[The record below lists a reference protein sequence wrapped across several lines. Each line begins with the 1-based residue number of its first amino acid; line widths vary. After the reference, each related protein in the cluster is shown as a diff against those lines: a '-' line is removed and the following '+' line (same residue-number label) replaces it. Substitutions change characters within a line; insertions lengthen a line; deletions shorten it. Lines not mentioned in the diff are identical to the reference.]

1 MTHIK
6 ITFPD
11 GSVKD
16 YAKRITAADIAMQIS
31 PGLAEEAV
39 AAKINGELKDLSH
52 PINEDSTLQILKLK
66 DKEGL
71 DALRH
76 SVAHLLA
83 AAVMELYPNAKR
95 TIGPAIENGFYFDF
109 EFEKPITEE
118 DLPKIEAKMRE
129 ILPNWDKF
137 ERHELNAAEAKK
149 EYPNN
154 QFKHE
159 LIDEFTKDGKKVS
172 FYKSGDYWDLCR
184 GGHLSSMK
192 KVKVDSF
199 KLTKLAG
206 AYWRGSEKNPMLTRI
221 YGLAFA
227 AKKELDEHLKQQEE
241 AEKRD
246 HRKIGK
252 ELDLFSFNEVTPGS
266 PFFHPKGAFMFIK
279 LQSFLRELY
288 PSWGYQEVITP
299 LIYDSDLWKQSGHWE
314 HFRQHMFEVQMD
326 HKEAALKPM
335 NCPSHILIYKTRTR
349 SYRDLP
355 LRITDFAPLH
365 RNEIKGTLG
374 GLMRVRKFS
383 QDDCHVF
390 CTPEQIKQEVKSHIA
405 HAKYIYQDIF
415 GFDFNIELSTNP
427 EKAMG
432 SAEMWEVAEKS
443 LKEVLDES
451 GLKYNINPGGGAFYG
466 PKIDFH
472 IKDALGRSW
481 QCGTEQLDF
490 QQPQRFNV
498 EYKGADNA
506 DHNVVMLHRTV
517 LGSIER
523 FLGILIEHFAGKFP
537 LWLSP
542 VQIRILTVADRFND
556 YANKIKEEFERHNL
570 RVEIDSSAESIG
582 KKVFNAQNEKIPLIV
597 TVGEKEESSNTVAVR
612 TLEGKVHFGL
622 KTDEFLKK
630 VLDNVKG
637 KKIRVEL

>member
-6 ITFPD
+6 INFPD

-16 YAKRITAADIAMQIS
+16 YIKGITAGEIAMQIS
-31 PGLAEEAV
+31 PRLAEEAV
-39 AAKINGELKDLSH
+39 VAKINNELKDLSY

-71 DALRH
+71 DAVRH
-76 SVAHLLA
+76 SVAHLRA
-83 AAVMELYPNAKR
+83 AAIMEIYPNTKR

-118 DLPKIEAKMRE
+118 DLAKIENKMRE

-137 ERHELNAAEAKK
+137 ERHELSAAEAKK

-159 LIDEFTKDGKKVS
+159 LIDEFSKGNKKIS
-172 FYKSGDYWDLCR
+172 FYKSGNYWDLCR

-192 KVKVDSF
+192 KVKPDSF

-221 YGLAFA
+221 YGLSFA
-227 AKKELDEHLKQQEE
+227 TKKELDEHLKQQAE

-252 ELDLFSFNEVTPGS
+252 ELDLFSFSEISPGS

-279 LQSFLRELY
+279 LQTFLRELY

-299 LIYDSDLWKQSGHWE
+299 LIYDSELWKTSGHWDHYRE
-314 HFRQHMFEVQMD
+314 HMFEVKMD
-326 HKEAALKPM
+326 HKDAAFKPM
-335 NCPSHILIYKTRTR
+335 NCPSHILIYKTKAR

-390 CTPEQIKQEVKSHIA
+390 CTPEQIKNEVKSHIA
-405 HAKYIYQDIF
+405 HARHVYSDVF
-415 GFDFNIELSTNP
+415 GFDFHVELSTRP
-427 EKAMG
+427 ENSMG
-432 SAEMWEVAEKS
+432 AGEMWELAEKS
-443 LKEVLDES
+443 LTEVLDES
-451 GLKYNINPGGGAFYG
+451 GLKYTINPGDGAFYG

-490 QQPQRFNV
+490 QQPQRFKV
-498 EYKGADNA
+498 EYKGADNS
-506 DHNVVMLHRTV
+506 DHNAVMLHRTV

-537 LWLSP
+537 LWISP

-556 YANKIKEEFERHNL
+556 YANKLKNEFEKNNL

-582 KKVFNAQNEKIPLIV
+582 KKVFEAQNEKIPLII
-597 TVGEKEESSNTVAVR
+597 TVGEKEESANTVAVR
-612 TLEGKVHFGL
+612 TSEGKVHFGL
-622 KTDEFLKK
+622 KNEEFLKK
-630 VLDNVKG
+630 VLDNVKE
-637 KKIRVEL
+637 KKIRVDL

>member
-6 ITFPD
+6 INFPD

-16 YAKRITAADIAMQIS
+16 YIKGITAGEIAMQIS
-31 PGLAEEAV
+31 PRLAEEAV
-39 AAKINGELKDLSH
+39 VAKINNELKDLSY

-83 AAVMELYPNAKR
+83 AAIMEIYPNTKR

-118 DLPKIEAKMRE
+118 DLAKIENKMRE

-137 ERHELNAAEAKK
+137 ERHELSAAEAKK

-159 LIDEFTKDGKKVS
+159 LIDEFSKGNKKIS
-172 FYKSGDYWDLCR
+172 FYKSGNYWDLCR

-192 KVKVDSF
+192 KVKPDSF

-227 AKKELDEHLKQQEE
+227 TKKELDEYLKQQAE

-252 ELDLFSFNEVTPGS
+252 ELDLFSFSEITPGS
-266 PFFHPKGAFMFIK
+266 PFFHPKGAFMFIA

-299 LIYDSDLWKQSGHWE
+299 LIYDSELWKKSGHWD
-314 HFRQHMFEVQMD
+314 HFREHMFEVQMD

-335 NCPSHILIYKTRTR
+335 NCPSHILIYKTSTR

-390 CTPEQIKQEVKSHIA
+390 CTPEQIKNEVKSHIA
-405 HAKYIYQDIF
+405 HARHVYSDVF
-415 GFDFNIELSTNP
+415 GFDFHVELSTRP
-427 EKAMG
+427 ENSMG
-432 SAEMWEVAEKS
+432 AGEMWELAEKS
-443 LKEVLDES
+443 LTEVLDES
-451 GLKYNINPGGGAFYG
+451 GLKYTINPGDGAFYG

-490 QQPQRFNV
+490 QQPQRFKV
-498 EYKGADNA
+498 EYKGADNS
-506 DHNVVMLHRTV
+506 DHNAVMLHRTV

-537 LWLSP
+537 LWISP

-556 YANKIKEEFERHNL
+556 YANKLKNEFEKNNL

-582 KKVFNAQNEKIPLIV
+582 KKVFEAQNEKIPLII
-597 TVGEKEESSNTVAVR
+597 TVGEKEESANTVAVR
-612 TLEGKVHFGL
+612 TAEGKVHFGL

-630 VLDNVKG
+630 VLDNIKE
-637 KKIRVEL
+637 KKIRVDL

>member
-6 ITFPD
+6 ITLPD

-16 YAKRITAADIAMQIS
+16 FPKGTTAAEIAKSI
-31 PGLAEEAV
+31 GKRLAEDAV
-39 AAKINGELKDLSH
+39 AAKVNGNLADLNA
-52 PINEDSTLQILKLK
+52 PINEDANFQVITLN

-71 DALRH
+71 DCLRH
-76 SVAHLLA
+76 SLAHLLA
-83 AAVMELYPNAKR
+83 AAVMELWPDTKR

-109 EFEKPITEE
+109 EFSKPITEE

-129 ILPNWDKF
+129 ILPKWDRF
-137 ERHELNAAEAKK
+137 ERHDLGAAEAKK
-149 EYPNN
+149 EYPHN

-159 LIDEFTKDGKKVS
+159 LIEEFSQGGKKVS

-192 KVKVDSF
+192 KIKQDSF

-221 YGLAFA
+221 YAVAFP
-227 AKKELDEHLKQQEE
+227 AKKELDEYLKQQEE

-252 ELDLFSFNEVTPGS
+252 QLDLFSFSELSPGS
-266 PFFHPKGAFMFIK
+266 PLFHPKGARIYLT
-279 LQSFLRELY
+279 LQNFLRELY
-288 PSWGYQEVITP
+288 TKWGYQEVITP
-299 LIYDSDLWKQSGHWE
+299 LIYGSELWKQSGHWD
-314 HFRQHMFEVQMD
+314 HFRENMFEVEMD

-335 NCPSHILIYKTRTR
+335 NCPSHILIFKAQTR
-349 SYRDLP
+349 SYRNLP
-355 LRITDFAPLH
+355 VRIADFAPLH
-365 RNEIKGTLG
+365 RNELKGTLG

-390 CTPEQIKQEVKSHIA
+390 CTPEQVKQEIKSLIKNA
-405 HAKYIYQDIF
+405 TYVYRDIF
-415 GFDFNIELSTNP
+415 GFDFHVELSTRP

-432 SAEMWEVAEKS
+432 DPKLWESAEQS
-443 LKEVLDES
+443 LKEALEENNV
-451 GLKYNINPGGGAFYG
+451 KYKLNPGEGAFYG

-490 QQPQRFNV
+490 QQPQRFEV
-498 EYKGADNA
+498 QYEGADNSK
-506 DHNVVMLHRTV
+506 HNAVMLHRTV
-517 LGSIER
+517 LGSLER
-523 FLGILIEHFAGKFP
+523 FMGILIEHFEGKFP

-556 YANKIKEEFERHNL
+556 YANKLKEKFDESNL
-570 RVEIDSSAESIG
+570 RVEVDSRTESIG
-582 KKVFNAQNEKIPLIV
+582 KKVREAQLDKIPLIL
-597 TVGEKEESSNTVAVR
+597 TVGEKEENSGTVAVR
-612 TLEGKVHFGL
+612 TLDGKVLFDV
-622 KTDEFLKK
+622 KAEEFLSK
-630 VLDNVKG
+630 VLDNIKE
-637 KKIRVEL
+637 KKINVEI

>member
-6 ITFPD
+6 ITLPD

-16 YAKRITAADIAMQIS
+16 FPKGTTSAEIAKSIGRK
-31 PGLAEEAV
+31 LAEDAV
-39 AAKINGELKDLSH
+39 AVKINGILKDLDAT
-52 PINEDSTLQILKLK
+52 INEDSTLQILKLK

-83 AAVMELYPNAKR
+83 AAVMELWPDTKR
-95 TIGPAIENGFYFDF
+95 TIGPPIENGFYYDF
-109 EFEKPITEE
+109 EFSKPISEE
-118 DLPKIEAKMRE
+118 DLPKIESKMRE
-129 ILPNWDKF
+129 ILPTWDRF
-137 ERHELNAAEAKK
+137 ERSEHTASEAKK

-154 QFKHE
+154 PYKHE
-159 LIDEFTKDGKKVS
+159 LIDEFSKEGKKLS
-172 FYKSGDYWDLCR
+172 FYKSGNYTDLCK

-192 KVKVDSF
+192 KVKQDSF
-199 KLTKLAG
+199 KLTSIAG

-221 YGLAFA
+221 YAVAFPT
-227 AKKELDEHLKQQEE
+227 KKELDECLKQQEE
-241 AEKRD
+241 ARKRD

-252 ELDLFSFNEVTPGS
+252 ELDLFSFSEISPGS
-266 PFFHPKGAFMFIK
+266 PFFHPKGAFMFIA
-279 LQSFLRELY
+279 LQNFLRELY

-299 LIYDSDLWKQSGHWE
+299 LIYGSELWKTSGHWD
-314 HFRQHMFEVQMD
+314 HFREHMFDVTMD

-335 NCPSHILIYKTRTR
+335 NCPSHILIYKTKAR

-390 CTPEQIKQEVKSHIA
+390 CTPEQIKNEVKSHIA
-405 HAKYIYQDIF
+405 HARHVYSDVF
-415 GFDFNIELSTNP
+415 GFDFHVELSTRP
-427 EKAMG
+427 ENSMG
-432 SAEMWEVAEKS
+432 AGEMWELAEKS
-443 LKEVLDES
+443 LTEVLDES
-451 GLKYNINPGGGAFYG
+451 GLKYTINPGDGAFYG

-490 QQPQRFNV
+490 QQPQRFKV
-498 EYKGADNA
+498 EYKGADNS
-506 DHNVVMLHRTV
+506 DHNAVMLHRTV

-537 LWLSP
+537 LWISP

-556 YANKIKEEFERHNL
+556 YANKLKNEFEKNNL

-582 KKVFNAQNEKIPLIV
+582 KKVFEAQNEKIPLII
-597 TVGEKEESSNTVAVR
+597 TVGEKEESANTVAVR
-612 TLEGKVHFGL
+612 TAEGKVHFGL

-630 VLDNVKG
+630 VLDNIKE
-637 KKIRVEL
+637 KKIRVDL